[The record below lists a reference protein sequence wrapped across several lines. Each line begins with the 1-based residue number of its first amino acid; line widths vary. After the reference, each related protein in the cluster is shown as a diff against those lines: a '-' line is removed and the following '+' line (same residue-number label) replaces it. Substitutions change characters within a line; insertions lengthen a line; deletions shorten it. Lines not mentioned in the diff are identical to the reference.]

1 MLTIAQTLLLAIA
14 IGLLIYVILKRGT
27 EYKELVDN
35 HNKTL
40 DSMSNTLDAIEE
52 SIEELDESID
62 LSCEKAERLETLE
75 RVFKYIP
82 EKTKKEIENRIKKEN
97 AKQIVAQEVVFKNLM
112 SFNPKFVP
120 IEKAIELYME
130 EYIANKKAKEK
141 EAKSKT
147 KTK

>member
-14 IGLLIYVILKRGT
+14 IGLLIYVTLKRGT

-40 DSMSNTLDAIEE
+40 DAMSDTLDAIEE

-62 LSCEKAERLETLE
+62 LADEQVERLKTLE
-75 RVFKYIP
+75 RVFKNIP
-82 EKTKKEIENRIKKEN
+82 EKTKKEIETKIKKED

-120 IEKAIELYME
+120 IEKALELYME

-141 EAKSKT
+141 EAKSK
-147 KTK
+147 KKAK